1 MKLPII
7 LASTLVIG
15 MSTSAFAGDIAKSGK
30 FQMQGG
36 FTDVNPQTVT
46 LDKDHSY
53 RVVVSWGVISPN
65 PLNIVTAACPYVSE
79 VKNGKAD
86 DTGHCA
92 WTDADGDK
100 VFSDWSGQVDM
111 KTGKGGGPAT
121 IVGGTGK
128 FVGIT
133 GSAPFTCQALNDN
146 PVQYACSTNWD
157 YQLAAEA
164 SAK

>member
-30 FQMQGG
+30 VQIQGG
-36 FTDVNPQTVT
+36 FTDVNSQNVN
-46 LDKDHSY
+46 LDKDHAY
-53 RVVVSWGVISPN
+53 RVAVSWGVISPN
-65 PLNIVTAACPYVSE
+65 ALNIVTATCPYVSA
-79 VKNGKAD
+79 VKNGQAY

-100 VFSDWSGQVDM
+100 VFADWSGQVDM

-133 GSAPFTCQALNDN
+133 GSGPFTCQALNDN